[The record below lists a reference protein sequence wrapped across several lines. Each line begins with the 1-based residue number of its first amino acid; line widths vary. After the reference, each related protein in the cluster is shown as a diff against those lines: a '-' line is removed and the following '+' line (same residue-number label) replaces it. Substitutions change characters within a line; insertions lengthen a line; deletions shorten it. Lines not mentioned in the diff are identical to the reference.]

1 MFNFIKR
8 SGKLSKRKI
17 KDGASLLCFL
27 FEKWNEVFADENKK
41 KESYTWSKD
50 RSSIFRKKKKK
61 RISNDIRYYGASGWP
76 KSDRRGDD
84 VSIDRTREQA
94 VGVYYRYP
102 RKKKRK
108 ETTIAAITQ
117 TDSNWLWRRRLEEKG
132 RFNKKKKKEWNCWTT
147 KAYRGR
153 YLIIYHFPDIS
164 YRVAAI
170 V

>member
-1 MFNFIKR
+1 MELLSFVFFSRNGTKFLRMKIK
-8 SGKLSKRKI
+8 KRKVTRDRRI
-17 KDGASLLCFL
+17 ARASL
-27 FEKWNEVFADENKK
+27 E
-41 KESYTWSKD
+41 
-50 RSSIFRKKKKK
+50 KKKK